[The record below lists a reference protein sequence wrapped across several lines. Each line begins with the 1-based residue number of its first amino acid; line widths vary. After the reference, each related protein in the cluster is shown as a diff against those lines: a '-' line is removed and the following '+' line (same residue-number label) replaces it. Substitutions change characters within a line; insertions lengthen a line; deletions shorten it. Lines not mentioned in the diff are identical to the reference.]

1 MKQRIVHDVSALPTF
16 AFGSKSGPW
25 WGTLGFVALEG
36 MGFALAIGTYLYL
49 MATNPAWPLDAR
61 PPDLSMGTTMT
72 LLLVISVIPNYWT
85 SKAAEGFDL
94 SRVRLGMVIMC
105 LLGTI
110 ALVIR
115 GFEFAH
121 LNTRWDLDAYGSI
134 VWFIL
139 GLHTTHLV
147 TDLGDTIVLTVLMFT
162 RHAQPRRFS
171 DVSDNAFYWNFVVI
185 AWLALYFLI
194 YWVVRL

>member
-1 MKQRIVHDVSALPTF
+1 MKQRIVQDVSALPTYN
-16 AFGSKSGPW
+16 FGSKSGPW

-49 MATNPAWPLDAR
+49 MATNPAWPIDAS

-72 LLLVISVIPNYWT
+72 LLLLLSVAPNYCT
-85 SKAAEGFDL
+85 SIAAERLDL
-94 SRVRLGMVIMC
+94 HRVRLGLVIMC
-105 LLGTI
+105 VIGTA

-121 LNTRWDLDAYGSI
+121 LNTRWYLDAYGSI

-147 TDLGDTIVLTVLMFT
+147 TDLGDTLVLTVLMFT